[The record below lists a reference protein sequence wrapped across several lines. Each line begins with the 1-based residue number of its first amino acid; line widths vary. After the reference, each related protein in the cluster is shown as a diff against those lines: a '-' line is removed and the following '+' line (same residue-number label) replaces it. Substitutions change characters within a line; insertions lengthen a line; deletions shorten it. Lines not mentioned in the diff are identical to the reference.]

1 MKKNALVGLLAGF
14 VTGTAAAVAG
24 AIAVRK
30 VAEEIKDDMGQQI
43 FPSPEG
49 NNLVTL
55 TRGTSET
62 AKGLTLVKVTAT
74 SEEKEDE
81 CKLTVLAKKGTR
93 FLSGEWLDNDHF
105 QLLVGNGKHKQCC
118 DVSFDEDEIKAQYY
132 FLKVT
137 L

>member
-1 MKKNALVGLLAGF
+1 MKKNGLVGLIAGF

-24 AIAVRK
+24 TIAVRK
-30 VAEEIKDDMGQQI
+30 VAGEIKDDMGQQI

-62 AKGLTLVKVTAT
+62 AKGLTLVKLTAT
-74 SEEKEDE
+74 SEDKEDE
-81 CKLTVLAKKGTR
+81 CRLKVLTKKGTR

-105 QLLVGNGKHKQCC
+105 QLLIGNGKHKQCC
-118 DVSFDEDEIKAQYY
+118 DVSFDGDEIKAHYY
-132 FLKVT
+132 LLKVK